1 MRKESDYYSAAEI
14 RRRLSISTLVFQGY
28 RPLCEAAL
36 EELAEHGIC
45 RIELVESP
53 DQYDLA
59 DKRCMRLVDQI
70 CRKCGIEV
78 VAYHA
83 YKTSFEGVE
92 TEAQRQERVELCCRQ
107 LDTLLELGGKFWCSH
122 AGAAAGVVEKSYEEM
137 GRYIEGT
144 DAVIAVENFNQE
156 GVKIKDRVAFLE
168 RLDHPQVGMILDIA
182 HEFDEQ
188 GINPMTVT
196 GAPTAILQ
204 QCGQRLRH
212 IHLQGYKDGAGH
224 HPPLVEGDEIQWH
237 ELFAGLAAMNYP
249 GEFTFE
255 PAGMLANIETLEYI
269 GRAPERLAALGGNG
283 SEQK

>member
-1 MRKESDYYSAAEI
+1 MSKGNNSYSAAEI
-14 RRRLSISTLVFQGY
+14 RARLSISTLVFQGY

-45 RIELVESP
+45 RIELLESP
-53 DQYDLA
+53 DQYDLG
-59 DKRCMRLVDQI
+59 DKRCMRLVDQM
-70 CRKCGIEV
+70 CRNCGIEV

-92 TEAQRQERVELCCRQ
+92 SEAQRQERVELCCRQ

-122 AGAAAGVVEKSYEEM
+122 AGVAAGAVEKSYAEM

-144 DAVIAVENFNQE
+144 DAVIAVENFNRE

-188 GINPMTVT
+188 GVNPMTVA
-196 GAPTAILQ
+196 GAPTFILQ

-212 IHLQGYKDGAGH
+212 IHLQGYRNGAGH
-224 HPPLVEGDEIQWH
+224 HPPLVEGDEIQWG
-237 ELFAGLAAMNYP
+237 EIFAGLAAHNYG

-255 PAGMLANIETLEYI
+255 PAGMLANLETLDYI
-269 GRAPERLAALGGNG
+269 GRAPERLAALVGN
-283 SEQK
+283 SSD

>member
-1 MRKESDYYSAAEI
+1 MSKGNNSYSAAEI
-14 RRRLSISTLVFQGY
+14 RARLSISTLVFQGY

-45 RIELVESP
+45 RIELLESP
-53 DQYDLA
+53 DQYDLG
-59 DKRCMRLVDQI
+59 DKRCMRLVDQM
-70 CRKCGIEV
+70 CRNCGIEV

-92 TEAQRQERVELCCRQ
+92 SEAQRQERVELCCRQ

-122 AGAAAGVVEKSYEEM
+122 AGVAAGAVEKSYAEM

-144 DAVIAVENFNQE
+144 DAVIAVENFNRE

-188 GINPMTVT
+188 GVNPMTVA
-196 GAPTAILQ
+196 GAPTLILQ

-212 IHLQGYKDGAGH
+212 IHLQGYRNGAGH
-224 HPPLVEGDEIQWH
+224 HPPLVEGDEIQWG
-237 ELFAGLAAMNYP
+237 EIFTGLAAHNYG

-255 PAGMLANIETLEYI
+255 PAGMLANLETLDYI
-269 GRAPERLAALGGNG
+269 GRAPERLAALVGN
-283 SEQK
+283 SSD